1 MTLTKYDIRKIAE
14 EVVKILQDE
23 KNKEDTIL
31 STEEAAQFLKCA
43 KQTIYNNIKLIP
55 HQKNG
60 KKLLFSKKSL
70 QRIVESGGIA
80 NLSV

>member
-23 KNKEDTIL
+23 KNKEDTLL
-31 STEEAAQFLKCA
+31 STEEAAQLLKCA
-43 KQTIYNNIKLIP
+43 KRTIYNNIKLIP

-60 KKLLFSKKSL
+60 KKLTFSKRSL